1 MSRSFRNPPV
11 VETVLSIQFEE
22 LENFRNIHFGKFHAQ
37 IESDFSNSEDQPR
50 LPRIF
55 ESFPLV
61 PKLNRIQLQQSG
73 GEPNRVWYRS
83 ARENSLMLQLQ
94 PDRFSLNWC
103 KREGQSY
110 PRYTAYRP
118 EFFRGFGQFREFAE
132 QSGLGPV
139 LPTLCEVTYVNHIIP
154 NDGESVSDCCAAV
167 MAGLE
172 WVSVDGWLQQPP
184 ESFSFNRTFPIQTNK
199 GRLYVELNA
208 GNNGECDIVQAKIT
222 ARTICEQG
230 SDASIELDLAHDWV
244 VKSFVS
250 LTTDDARKVRWGE
263 VT

>member
-1 MSRSFRNPPV
+1 M
-11 VETVLSIQFEE
+11 
-22 LENFRNIHFGKFHAQ
+22 
-37 IESDFSNSEDQPR
+37 
-50 LPRIF
+50 
-55 ESFPLV
+55 
-61 PKLNRIQLQQSG
+61 
-73 GEPNRVWYRS
+73 
-83 ARENSLMLQLQ
+83 
-94 PDRFSLNWC
+94 
-103 KREGQSY
+103 
-110 PRYTAYRP
+110 
-118 EFFRGFGQFREFAE
+118 
-132 QSGLGPV
+132 

-154 NDGESVSDCCAAV
+154 NDGESASDCCAAV

-263 VT
+263 ET